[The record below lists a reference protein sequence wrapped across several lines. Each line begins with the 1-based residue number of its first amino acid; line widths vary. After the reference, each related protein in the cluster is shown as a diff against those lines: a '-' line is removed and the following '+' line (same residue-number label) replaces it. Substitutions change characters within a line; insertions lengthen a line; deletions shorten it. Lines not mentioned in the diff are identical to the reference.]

1 MASQIVHEILK
12 AENNADEALK
22 TALLKK
28 EQDIKNA
35 ELKAKENAKAAEKR
49 TTEEND
55 RFLKL
60 NREKADGILNNG
72 QRCADEA
79 AKKVKEDCKINR
91 EKAIDGILAFLKEC

>member
-12 AENNADEALK
+12 AENNADEAVK

-35 ELKAKENAKAAEKR
+35 ELKAKENAKAAANKEQ
-49 TTEEND
+49 EETD

-60 NREKADGILNNG
+60 NREKADEILSNG
-72 QRCADEA
+72 QRCAEEA
-79 AKKVKEDCKINR
+79 AKKVKEDCNINR